1 MIEIVHISDLHFGK
15 TKDWTKRAHRLLKN
29 IQGNFPFAESK
40 DIRLLVTGDIIDN
53 FKLGKRA
60 WKDQFKLAGEAL
72 GPFRTKVYLVPGN
85 HDIGFGGVGYSK
97 ECVEYFDDSFL
108 PALGVKHRFRTK
120 QPFPEV
126 LDDGSQNKILLVG
139 LNSCLMTLSPL
150 DIAKGE
156 VGEKQRARLDEIL
169 KDPAHKAIPKI
180 VYLHH
185 IPHRR
190 AHDFGMSLT
199 DYKEL
204 MAIVENKVD
213 ALAFGHEGAMR
224 DPTKKRTTHAAH
236 SARPMRVRRAGYRGI
251 KYYLDAN
258 ACIEGQSCYHITVEG
273 TTAVARLVKL

>member
-1 MIEIVHISDLHFGK
+1 MRF
-15 TKDWTKRAHRLLKN
+15 
-29 IQGNFPFAESK
+29 
-40 DIRLLVTGDIIDN
+40 
-53 FKLGKRA
+53 
-60 WKDQFKLAGEAL
+60 
-72 GPFRTKVYLVPGN
+72 
-85 HDIGFGGVGYSK
+85 
-97 ECVEYFDDSFL
+97 
-108 PALGVKHRFRTK
+108 FRTK

-199 DYKEL
+199 DYKVRVLEPKKGTAARVRVL
-204 MAIVENKVD
+204 IEWSDHRRSWTTVGVSENVIEASWHALVD
-213 ALAFGHEGAMR
+213 AIRLEL
-224 DPTKKRTTHAAH
+224 
-236 SARPMRVRRAGYRGI
+236 I
-251 KYYLDAN
+251 
-258 ACIEGQSCYHITVEG
+258 
-273 TTAVARLVKL
+273 RLVEKDESIEKAVEDYCWGV